1 MERIEKRNVAEAAEE
16 YSCNFAANK
25 NLLRAIVS
33 LQDGLKPVARRLFYS
48 WWEMDGKP
56 QNTSPENLKKMQF
69 YKVASITS
77 NSMQNY
83 HPHGDSA
90 AAAMIG
96 TEGQYWNKNVMMII
110 PQGSFGNVRG
120 DVVASGRYIEAKMAA
135 YTVDCFFDEF
145 DYYCVPMKPSYTGRK
160 MEPEY
165 LPAKYPHILFNGALS
180 SIGTGLA
187 SNIPPFNVGEVL
199 KATIKLLHNPDEK
212 IMLVPDSPT
221 GADIVDT
228 GNFKKINDTGV
239 ASFTLRATSNIDYEA
254 NVIHITSLPIS
265 MTSDEVLN
273 RVIDLKKKK
282 LFDDIVDFIDGSKNG
297 EVELAFILSKTA
309 NPNKVLKE
317 LYKRDTGLK
326 KTYPVGITYIDD
338 YKPYTKGIKGLLL
351 DWIEYRC
358 GVVRS
363 MLNNKLQMLQEK
375 SHMNDVLL
383 MVFCEQN
390 AEETLKICKSSTSR
404 SETVDKLMKKYKIT
418 SLQAQTIADM
428 RLYHFN
434 KDSYKRF
441 KELAKKYKDDIDG
454 VLKILNSD
462 ALLRDFISKQ
472 LEDGI
477 KKYSRPRK
485 SKIVKDKDE
494 NGSKIDVPN
503 TMHLIG
509 VSSDGFIKK
518 ISDENSSIGK
528 IGKENG
534 NVLCLLANNRDSLII
549 TDKKGFVTRIDVSI
563 IPDMNYDDI
572 GVELQRFYKIQDE
585 VKGVLLIPY
594 ESRIKDYDSLGI
606 TFFTAKGIVK
616 RVKLSEFKGAR
627 ESISGI
633 SVDDGDYVA
642 RTMFIVNDDTN
653 DILIY
658 TNHGNGIRLP
668 ISEIRTFSKNAKG
681 TRLISLK
688 DEEYVI
694 GSDIIMKTDKYIFY
708 VTNKGNA
715 KLTES
720 KYLPQ
725 MKRGDEAITL
735 INLGNKE
742 DLASVCSFNKKD
754 IIHVF
759 RKNSEPVTLTY
770 DDIPVLTRIS
780 KGEKVISVPRGDS
793 VFAITRFVN
802 NKK

>member
-56 QNTSPENLKKMQF
+56 QSMSSEVLKKMQF

-90 AAAMIG
+90 AMAMIG
-96 TEGQYWNKNVMMII
+96 TEGQYWSKNVMTII

-120 DVVASGRYIEAKMAA
+120 DVVASGRYIEAKMAP
-135 YTVDCFFDEF
+135 YTVDCFFEEF

-187 SNIPPFNVGEVL
+187 SNIPPFNVSEVL
-199 KATIKLLHNPDEK
+199 KATIKLIHNPDEK
-212 IMLVPDSPT
+212 ILLIPDSPT

-228 GNFKKINDTGV
+228 GNFKKINDTGIS
-239 ASFTLRATSNIDYEA
+239 SFTLRASATIDYEK
-254 NVIHITSLPIS
+254 NEIHFNSLPIT

-273 RVIDLKKKK
+273 RVIELKKKK
-282 LFDDIVDFIDGSKNG
+282 AFDEIVDFIDGSKNG
-297 EVELAFILSKTA
+297 EVDLVFILSKSA

-338 YKPYTKGIKGLLL
+338 YKPYTKGVKGLLL
-351 DWIEYRC
+351 DWIDYRC

-375 SHMNDVLL
+375 IHMNDVLL
-383 MVFCEQN
+383 MVFNEHN
-390 AEETLKICKSSTSR
+390 AEETLKICKNSSSR
-404 SETVDKLMKKYKIT
+404 SETVEKLMKRYKIT

-434 KDSYKRF
+434 KDSYQRF
-441 KELAKKYKDDIDG
+441 KEQGKKLKEDVAE
-454 VLKILNSD
+454 VLKILNDDS
-462 ALLRDFISKQ
+462 LLKDFVAKQ

-477 KKYSRPRK
+477 KKYGRPRR

-494 NGSKIDVPN
+494 NGSKSDVPN

-528 IGKENG
+528 IGKDNG
-534 NVLCLLANNRDSLII
+534 SVLCLLANNRDSIII
-549 TDKKGFVTRIDVSI
+549 TDKKGYVTRVDVSI
-563 IPDMNYDDI
+563 IPDMNYEDI
-572 GVELQRFYKIQDE
+572 GVELQRFYKVQDT
-585 VKGVLLIPY
+585 VTGVLLIPY
-594 ESRIKDYDSLGI
+594 ESKMKDYESVGI
-606 TFFTAKGIVK
+606 TFFTAKGVVK

-627 ESISGI
+627 ESVSGI
-633 SVDDGDYVA
+633 IVDEDDYVT
-642 RTMFIVNDDTN
+642 RTMFINMNNTN

-668 ISEIRTFSKNAKG
+668 ISEIRTFSKVAKG
-681 TRLISLK
+681 TRLLTMSEDEVVVGADVISK
-688 DEEYVI
+688 
-694 GSDIIMKTDKYIFY
+694 SNKYIFY
-708 VTNKGNA
+708 ITNKGNG

-720 KYLPQ
+720 KYLPP
-725 MKRGDEAITL
+725 MKRGDSPINL

-742 DLASVCSFNKKD
+742 NLVAVSSFDKKD
-754 IIHVF
+754 KIQVF
-759 RKNSEPVTLTY
+759 RKNSEPMVLGF
-770 DDIPVLTRIS
+770 DDIPVLTRIA
-780 KGEKVISVPRGDS
+780 KGEKVVSVPRGDS
-793 VFAITRFVN
+793 VIAITHFV
-802 NKK
+802 KQK

>member
-1 MERIEKRNVAEAAEE
+1 MERIENRNVAEAAQE

-56 QNTSPENLKKMQF
+56 QSTSTENLKKMQF

-83 HPHGDSA
+83 HPHGDTA
-90 AAAMIG
+90 AASMVG
-96 TEGQYWNKNVMMII
+96 TEGQYWNKNVMTII

-120 DVVASGRYIEAKMAA
+120 DVVASGRYIEAKMSP

-145 DYYCVPMKPSYTGRK
+145 DYYCVPMLPSYTGRK

-180 SIGTGLA
+180 SIGTGLS
-187 SNIPPFNVGEVL
+187 SNIPPFNVAEVL

-212 IMLVPDSPT
+212 IMLIPDSPT
-221 GADIVDT
+221 GADIVDN
-228 GNFKKINDTGV
+228 GNFKRINDVGV
-239 ASFTLRATSNIDYEA
+239 SSFTLRATASIDYE
-254 NVIHITSLPIS
+254 NNIINISSLPIS

-273 RVIDLKKKK
+273 RIIELKKKK
-282 LFDDIVDFIDGSKNG
+282 AFEEIVDFVDGSKNG
-297 EVELAFILSKTA
+297 EVDLKFILSKSA

-326 KTYPVGITYIDD
+326 KTYPVGITYIND
-338 YKPYTKGIKGLLL
+338 YKPYTTGIKGLLL

-375 SHMNDVLL
+375 IHMNDVLL

-390 AEETLKICKSSTSR
+390 AEETLKICKNSNSR
-404 SETVDKLMKKYKIT
+404 SETVEKLMKRYKIT

-434 KDSYKRF
+434 KDSYNRF
-441 KELAKKYKDDIDG
+441 KELAKKYKSDIDE
-454 VLKILNSD
+454 VIKILND
-462 ALLRDFISKQ
+462 DNLLRDYISKQ

-477 KKYSRPRK
+477 KKYGRARK

-494 NGSKIDVPN
+494 NGSKMDVADTN
-503 TMHLIG
+503 HLIG
-509 VSSDGFIKK
+509 ISSDGFIKK
-518 ISDENSSIGK
+518 IGDDNSSIGI
-528 IGKENG
+528 IGKENA
-534 NVLCLLANNRDSLII
+534 NTMCMVANNRDSLII
-549 TDKKGFVTRIDVSI
+549 TDHHGYVTKIDVSI
-563 IPDMNYDDI
+563 IPDMKYDDI
-572 GVELQRFYKIQDE
+572 GIELQRFYKVQGE

-594 ESRIKDYDSLGI
+594 ESSMKDYNTIGI

-616 RVKLSEFKGAR
+616 RVKLSEFKGAK

-633 SVDDGDYVA
+633 IVSDDDYVT
-642 RTMFIVNDDTN
+642 RTMFIHENSVND
-653 DILIY
+653 IIIY
-658 TNHGNGIRLP
+658 TNKGNGIRLP
-668 ISEIRTFSKNAKG
+668 ISEIRTFGKTAKG
-681 TRLISLK
+681 TKLVNLSE
-688 DEEYVI
+688 DEEVV
-694 GSDIIMKTDKYIFY
+694 GADILIKSNKYIFY
-708 VTNKGNA
+708 VTNKGNC

-725 MKRGDEAITL
+725 MKRGENVITL

-742 DLASVCSFNKKD
+742 DLVSVCGFDKKD
-754 IIHVF
+754 VINVF
-759 RKNSEPVTLTY
+759 RKNNEMVSLTFK
-770 DDIPVLTRIS
+770 DIPVLTRIA
-780 KGEKVISVPRGDS
+780 KGEKIIPVPKGDS
-793 VFAITRFVN
+793 VVGIKHFVN
-802 NKK
+802 KK

>member
-1 MERIEKRNVAEAAEE
+1 MERIERRNVAEAAEE
-16 YSCNFAANK
+16 YLCNFAANK
-25 NLLRAIVS
+25 NLMRAIVS

-56 QNTSPENLKKMQF
+56 QSTSPENLKKMQF

-83 HPHGDSA
+83 HPHGDTA
-90 AAAMIG
+90 AAAMVG
-96 TEGQYWNKNVMMII
+96 TEGQYWNKNVMTII

-120 DVVASGRYIEAKMAA
+120 DVVASGRYIEAKMSP

-145 DYYCVPMKPSYTGRK
+145 DYYCVPMKLSYAGRK

-180 SIGTGLA
+180 SMGTGLA
-187 SNIPPFNVGEVL
+187 SNIPPFNVAEVL
-199 KATIKLLHNPDEK
+199 KATIKLLRNPDDK
-212 IMLVPDSPT
+212 ILLIPDSPT

-228 GNFKKINDTGV
+228 GNFKKIADTGIT
-239 ASFTLRATSNIDYEA
+239 SFTLRATASIDYE
-254 NVIHITSLPIS
+254 NNEIHINSLPIS

-273 RVIDLKKKK
+273 RIIDLKKKK
-282 LFDDIVDFIDGSKNG
+282 MFDEIVDFIDGSKNG
-297 EVELAFILSKTA
+297 EVDLRFILSKSA

-326 KTYPVGITYIDD
+326 KTYSVGITYIND
-338 YKPYTKGIKGLLL
+338 YKPYTKGVKDLLL

-363 MLNNKLQMLQEK
+363 MLNNKLQVLQEK
-375 SHMNDVLL
+375 LHMNSVLL

-390 AEETLKICKSSTSR
+390 AEETLKICKNSGSR
-404 SETVDKLMKKYKIT
+404 AETVEKLMKRYKIT

-434 KDSYKRF
+434 KDSYQRF
-441 KELAKKYKDDIDG
+441 KDLEKKYKTDIDE
-454 VLKILNSD
+454 VISILND
-462 ALLRDFISKQ
+462 DNLLREFIVKQ

-477 KKYSRPRK
+477 KKYGRPRK
-485 SKIVKDKDE
+485 SKIVKDKDDS
-494 NGSKIDVPN
+494 GSKVDVPN
-503 TMHLIG
+503 TTHLIG

-518 ISDENSSIGK
+518 LSGDNSSIGT

-534 NVLCLLANNRDSLII
+534 NAMCMLANNRDSLII
-549 TDKKGFVTRIDVSI
+549 TDRYGFVTRIDVSI
-563 IPDMNYDDI
+563 IPDMEYEDS
-572 GVELQRFYKIQDE
+572 GVELQRFYKVKGE

-594 ESRIKDYDSLGI
+594 ESSMKDYDAIGI

-616 RVKLSEFKGAR
+616 RVKLSEFKGAK

-633 SVDDGDYVA
+633 SVSDDDYVT
-642 RTMFIVNDDTN
+642 RTMFIHMNDSN
-653 DILIY
+653 DIVIY
-658 TNHGNGIRLP
+658 TNQGNGIRLP
-668 ISEIRTFSKNAKG
+668 IGEIRTYSKTAKG
-681 TRLISLK
+681 TKLLNLKK
-688 DEEYVI
+688 DEVVI
-694 GSDIIMKTDKYIFY
+694 GADILSKSNKYIFY
-708 VTNKGNA
+708 ITNKGNG

-725 MKRGDEAITL
+725 MKRGDDSIAL
-735 INLGNKE
+735 INVGSKE
-742 DLASVCSFNKKD
+742 DLVALCGFDKKD
-754 IIHVF
+754 IIQVF
-759 RKNSEPVTLTY
+759 RRNNEPVPLTFK
-770 DDIPVLTRIS
+770 DIPVLTRIA
-780 KGEKVISVPRGDS
+780 KGEKIVPVPKGDS
-793 VFAITRFVN
+793 VIAITRFV
-802 NKK
+802 KKS